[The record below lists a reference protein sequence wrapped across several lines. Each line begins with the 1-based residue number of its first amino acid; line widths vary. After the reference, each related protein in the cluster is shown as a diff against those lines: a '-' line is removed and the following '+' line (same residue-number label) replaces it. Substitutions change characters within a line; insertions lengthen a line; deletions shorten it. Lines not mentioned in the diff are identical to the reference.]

1 MLAYFD
7 KGESTTT
14 HYTNV
19 EADAFVLSHDA
30 T

>member
-14 HYTNV
+14 HYTSV
-19 EADAFVLSHDA
+19 DADASMLSHDA